1 MQSITPPSISAFAG
15 QEFLRSSYFLAQFA
29 PTKRGFISPELQRDI
44 GMLCESVEFPGIT
57 AVTTSDLMAGLNRIK
72 VPYSKDYPD
81 VTLTLLNSVNY
92 DMYYRFINWIR
103 YATSESWINGNSTTV
118 PYFDE
123 FVSNFTLYQFN
134 NDVQSNER
142 FGGLSKLL
150 SNIDKLNAR
159 LLNSENL
166 FNTTRVGQSFVSN
179 FNAVSRDTA
188 PRRVSYAIEFF
199 NAYPN
204 SVQSIQSNWADDG
217 FQRLTVS
224 FTYEYYMIRPMDE
237 SEITVSVVS
246 E

>member
-1 MQSITPPSISAFAG
+1 MQAVTPPSLTAFAG

-29 PTKRGFISPELQRDI
+29 PNLFFSPELQRDI

-57 AVTTSDLMAGLNRIK
+57 AVSTDYRMAGLNRIK

-92 DMYYRFINWIR
+92 DMYHRFIKWAR
-103 YATSESWINGNSTTV
+103 FATSEDWINGNSTTV

-123 FVSNFTLYQFN
+123 FTSNFTLYQFN

-142 FGGLSKLL
+142 FGGLSKIL

-159 LLNSENL
+159 LLNSDNL
-166 FNTTRVGQSFVSN
+166 FNTTRVGQSFISN

-188 PRRVSYAIEFF
+188 PRKVAFAVEFY

-204 SVQSIQSNWADDG
+204 AIQSIQSNWADDQ
-217 FQRLTVS
+217 FQRITVS
-224 FTYEYYMIRPMDE
+224 FTYEYYMIRPFDE
-237 SEITVSVVS
+237 SQITVTVVP